1 MFLIVVPLNVFAKE
15 VKYPYKNFN
24 VKNTY
29 RLDNGKTIFIE
40 QTGWGNTIWEKINNG
55 ELKKISHV
63 WFVAGIAKECSDRN
77 LKNIIYRL
85 KV

>member
-1 MFLIVVPLNVFAKE
+1 MRIPLNLSLLFLSLVLITVPLNVFAKE

-40 QTGWGNTIWEKINNG
+40 QT
-55 ELKKISHV
+55 
-63 WFVAGIAKECSDRN
+63 
-77 LKNIIYRL
+77 RL
-85 KV
+85 G